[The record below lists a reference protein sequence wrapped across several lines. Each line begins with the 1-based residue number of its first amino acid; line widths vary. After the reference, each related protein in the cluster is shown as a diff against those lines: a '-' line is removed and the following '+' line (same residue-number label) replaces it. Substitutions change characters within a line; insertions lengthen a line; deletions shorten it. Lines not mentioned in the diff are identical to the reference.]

1 MSYTHTAVFEHP
13 LDEVFAWHGRP
24 GAIHRLMPPWQ
35 PVRVAQESD
44 SLEHGTAV
52 LAMPGG
58 LRWVATHQPGE
69 YVAGRRFSDVLTTPL
84 LGSAVRW
91 RHTHSFRGASPS
103 STEVTDTV
111 DTRVPERFLRA
122 MFGYRTRQL
131 AGDLAA
137 HRTFRDGPLT
147 VAVTGSGGLIGSALS
162 AFLTTGGHT
171 VIRLVRSAP
180 HAGAGTRE
188 WDPSD
193 PAPALLDGVDAVVHL
208 AGASIAGRF
217 TDSHKAA
224 VRGSRISPTEKLA
237 ARAAA
242 AGVKTFVSASA
253 IGYYGADRGDE
264 ELDESSSR
272 GTGFLA
278 DLVGDWESSASAAG
292 ASGGRVVMM
301 RTGIV
306 QSPKGGALRLQRL
319 LFELGLGGRLGNGRQ
334 WFSWVGIDDMV
345 DAYARAIFDDSLE
358 GPVNAVAP
366 VPVRNAEFTRV
377 LARVLHRPAILP
389 VPSFGPAL
397 LLGREGA
404 SEVAAA
410 SQRVVAAKLDKA
422 GHQWRH
428 PELEPALRHVL
439 GRTS

>member
-1 MSYTHTAVFEHP
+1 MTYTHRAVFDHP
-13 LDEVFAWHGRP
+13 LDEVFAWHARP
-24 GAIHRLMPPWQ
+24 GAIHRLVPPWQ
-35 PVRVAQESD
+35 PVRVASESD

-58 LRWVATHQPGE
+58 LRWVATHQPGG
-69 YVAGRRFSDVLTTPL
+69 YVAGSRFTDVLTTPV
-84 LGSAVRW
+84 LGTAVQW
-91 RHTHSFRGASPS
+91 RHTHSFAAVSPT

-122 MFGYRTRQL
+122 MFEYRTRQL

-137 HRTFRDGPLT
+137 HRAFGDRRLT
-147 VAVTGSGGLIGSALS
+147 VAVTGSAGLIGSALS

-171 VIRLVRSAP
+171 VIRLVRTPS
-180 HAGAGTRE
+180 AGTGTRV

-193 PAPALLDGVDAVVHL
+193 PDPSLLEGVDAVVHL

-217 TDSHKAA
+217 TEAHKSE
-224 VRGSRISPTEKLA
+224 VRESRISPTEKLA

-242 AGVKTFVSASA
+242 SGVQTFVSASA

-264 ELDESSSR
+264 ELDESSSQGR
-272 GTGFLA
+272 GFLA
-278 DLVGDWESSASAAG
+278 DLVGDWEKSAGAAG
-292 ASGGRVVMM
+292 ASGSRVVMM

-319 LFELGLGGRLGNGRQ
+319 LFELGLGGRLGSGRQ
-334 WFSWVGIDDMV
+334 WFSWIGIDDMV

-366 VPVRNAEFTRV
+366 EPVRNAEFTRV

-410 SQRVVAAKLDKA
+410 SQRVMPAKLEKA
-422 GHQWRH
+422 GHEWRH